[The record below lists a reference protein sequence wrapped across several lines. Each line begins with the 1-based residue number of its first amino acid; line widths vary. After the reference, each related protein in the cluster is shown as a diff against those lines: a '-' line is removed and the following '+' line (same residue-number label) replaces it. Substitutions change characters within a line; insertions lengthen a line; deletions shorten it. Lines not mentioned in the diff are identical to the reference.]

1 MNNLKRNNYGTCKIW
16 VYDKPV
22 KIKPTDTI
30 NTTRRLN
37 SFCVFYGLRN
47 AIVKTQGGWYLITLE
62 GQMQFISR
70 CLNDITFEQIYNLLK
85 QKSEV

>member
-1 MNNLKRNNYGTCKIW
+1 MEAGKIW

-47 AIVKTQGGWYLITLE
+47 AIVKAQGGWYLITLG
-62 GQMQFISR
+62 GQLQFISK
-70 CLNDITFEQIYNLLK
+70 CLADITFGEAYKLLK
-85 QKSEV
+85 I

>member
-1 MNNLKRNNYGTCKIW
+1 MEAGKIW

-30 NTTRRLN
+30 KTTRRLN

-47 AIVKTQGGWYLITLE
+47 ALVKAQGG
-62 GQMQFISR
+62 
-70 CLNDITFEQIYNLLK
+70 
-85 QKSEV
+85 

>member
-1 MNNLKRNNYGTCKIW
+1 MEAGKIW

-30 NTTRRLN
+30 KTTRRLI
-37 SFCVFYGLRN
+37 SFCVFYRLRN
-47 AIVKTQGGWYLITLE
+47 AIVRTQGGWYLITLE
-62 GQMQFISR
+62 GQLQFISK
-70 CLNDITFEQIYNLLK
+70 CLADITFEQAYNLLK